1 MGSEMC
7 IRDRSYTSPTSQNKL
22 INCSAQFFRDITV
35 KNVKDAKFFAV
46 CMDTTHDSGKQDQL
60 SIILRYVDKAGE
72 LNEDLVDIAH
82 AET

>member
-1 MGSEMC
+1 
-7 IRDRSYTSPTSQNKL
+7 
-22 INCSAQFFRDITV
+22 
-35 KNVKDAKFFAV
+35 VKDAKFFAV